1 MAMMFAQPFQIF
13 FALKLKKMACPCLIA
28 IFLVVGSVNEGRA
41 QTRGVKIVGLGG
53 QTIVD
58 YKASYAL
65 IVGMSHYTSGWDVL
79 DSIPGELQEVEDM
92 LESQGFHVEKHLD
105 LTGISL
111 KRTFEDFINKY
122 GYRSENR
129 LLFFFSGHGFSWNE
143 RGYLIPV
150 DGPEPEEDD
159 NPGPEFLRTVL
170 HMSQVLAWARQMTA
184 NHVLFLFD
192 SCFSGTV
199 FKERSRQDRI
209 PPHIKNFLK
218 KPVRYFMTAGRAG
231 ETVPAKSIFTP
242 AFVDAIQNQLGDQ
255 NDDGY
260 ISATELGVYL
270 EAEVP
275 KYTRQMPQ
283 FGKIKEDDLSGGD
296 FVFVLDE
303 EDSPGTLIIQTQP
316 SNAVVWIDNQSKGRA
331 PLVVEDLTPQAI
343 TIRASY
349 EGLPDVEQMVTV
361 RGGKTT
367 EVMLVLNNMGNL
379 NIRTSPPESVW
390 FLDGEAKGKT
400 PATNFPVEVG
410 EHRVKVV
417 KPGYRSWEKTV
428 QINISKNVQVVAR
441 LMPVI
446 GSQKPSQ
453 GLRDKLK
460 DGSLGPKMV
469 FVEGG
474 CYDMGSP
481 QDETFRDEDERRH
494 QVCLKDFAI
503 GQYETTFEEYDRF
516 ATAVGRTKP
525 EDEGWGRGT
534 QPVIN
539 VSWFEAMAFAEW
551 LSKETGY
558 KYRLPTEAEWEH
570 AARGGRHTPYWWEN
584 ESTQEYANF
593 EGMGGRDKWRHQA
606 APVAS
611 FPGNPY
617 SLFDTAGNVW
627 EWTCSNYSREFGGA
641 ELTCAPINDSKQRVL
656 RGGGWNSKL
665 GQVRSAYR
673 GRNTPD
679 YQKYYIGFR
688 LAREIASE

>member
-1 MAMMFAQPFQIF
+1 MAI
-13 FALKLKKMACPCLIA
+13 L
-28 IFLVVGSVNEGRA
+28 LVVSPPCDEGWG

-53 QTIVD
+53 ETLVNYQ
-58 YKASYAL
+58 ASYAL
-65 IVGMSHYTSGWDVL
+65 VVGMSQYTSGWDIL
-79 DSIPGELQEVEDM
+79 DSVPGELQEVEKI
-92 LESQGFHVEKHLD
+92 LKTQGFHVEKHLN
-105 LTGISL
+105 LTGTSL
-111 KRTFEDFINKY
+111 KRSFENFINKY
-122 GYRSENR
+122 GYDSENR

-159 NPGPEFLRTVL
+159 NPGSAFFRTVL

-192 SCFSGTV
+192 SCFSGTI
-199 FKERSRQDRI
+199 FKERSHQDPT
-209 PPHIKNFLK
+209 PPHIKNFLR
-218 KPVRYFMTAGRAG
+218 KPVRYFITAGRAG
-231 ETVPAKSIFTP
+231 ETVPAKSVFTP

-275 KYTRQMPQ
+275 KHTRQMPQ
-283 FGKIKEDDLSGGD
+283 FGKIKDVDLSGGD

-303 EDSPGTLIIQTQP
+303 EDSPGTLMVQTQP
-316 SNAVVWIDNQSKGRA
+316 TNAVVWIGNQNKGRT
-331 PLVVEDLTPQAI
+331 PLVVEELTPQAI

-349 EGLPDVEQMVTV
+349 EGLPDVEQKVTI

-367 EVMLVLNNMGNL
+367 KVMLILNNMGNL
-379 NIRTSPPESVW
+379 NIRTSPPASVW
-390 FLDGEAKGKT
+390 FLDDEEKGIT
-400 PATNFPVEVG
+400 PATNIPVKVG
-410 EHRVKVV
+410 EHRIKVV

-428 QINISKNVQVVAR
+428 QIKISKNVQVVAR
-441 LMPVI
+441 LIPVI
-446 GSQKPSQ
+446 SSQNPSQ
-453 GLRDKLK
+453 VIRDKLK

-481 QDETFRDEDERRH
+481 QDEAFRDEDERQH

-516 ATAVGRTKP
+516 ATATGRTKP
-525 EDEGWGRGT
+525 EDEEWGRGK

-551 LSKETGY
+551 LYGETGQ

-570 AARGGRHTPYWWEN
+570 AARGGTHTPNWWDK
-584 ESTQEYANF
+584 ESTLEYANF
-593 EGMGGRDKWRHQA
+593 EGTGGRDMWRHQA
-606 APVAS
+606 APVGS
-611 FPGNPY
+611 FPGNPF

-627 EWTCSNYSREFGGA
+627 EWTCSRYSREFGGT
-641 ELTCAPINDSKQRVL
+641 ELACAPINDHKQRVL

-679 YQKYYIGFR
+679 YQKWYIGFR
-688 LAREIASE
+688 LAREITSYIRK